1 MAQEVQRVGSS
12 EQILGAH
19 SADGAA
25 RTRLERSASKLESQM
40 NDTWVGPEYCIFS
53 NSTGEPLHTVE
64 MRVLARAYRATW
76 RSLFASDPFGPH
88 VIGALDV
95 LIVFSAGRI
104 EGRQLAP

>member
-1 MAQEVQRVGSS
+1 MRSLPRTKAAIRRRKRLSAQQSNKNR
-12 EQILGAH
+12 
-19 SADGAA
+19 
-25 RTRLERSASKLESQM
+25 KM
-40 NDTWVGPEYCIFS
+40 NDTWTGPEYSIFS

-64 MRVLARAYRATW
+64 MHVLARAYRTVW